1 MSGGGLLDRSTTRR
15 LHDASEETLS
25 AGRPFAMPD
34 GMTVRYFQPDP
45 RIADY
50 ITGYHVYASYGG
62 DVQGKI
68 DWFLPGTANVRV
80 TIGAEGPVSV
90 RIGRRDFP
98 ATPAVALYGPTSCA
112 LRATTHGGTMIGFGI
127 SALGWSRLFAGSAS
141 SVRNRIVALEDY
153 WQQQVVEA
161 LLDRLTES
169 DGAAGVK
176 SALDAFLLDRLGPPC
191 PDEPVLRQLMALVVD
206 DETTDLGTAAAT
218 IGIAPHRL
226 RRLAA
231 RHFGF
236 PPKSLLIRARFL
248 RTFLEL
254 RAQPEDSTPVT
265 RRYFD
270 QSHFLRDANM
280 ILGMTPRRFIALQ
293 TPFLDASLRWR
304 AEVLGAA
311 TQALHAVPVTPSATR

>member
-1 MSGGGLLDRSTTRR
+1 
-15 LHDASEETLS
+15 
-25 AGRPFAMPD
+25 MPD
-34 GMTVRYFQPDP
+34 GMTVRYFQPDS
-45 RIADY
+45 RITDY
-50 ITGYHVYASYGG
+50 VTGYHVYAYYGS
-62 DVQGKI
+62 DTQAKI

-90 RIGRRDFP
+90 RIGRRDF
-98 ATPAVALYGPTSCA
+98 AHTPAVALYGPTSCA

-141 SVRNRIVALEDY
+141 TVRNQIVALESY
-153 WQQQVVEA
+153 WEQQVVEE
-161 LLDRLTES
+161 LLDVLVKS

-176 SALDAFLLDRLGPPC
+176 AVLDAFLLDRLGGPC
-191 PDEPVLRQLMALVVD
+191 PDEHVLRQLMVLVVD
-206 DETTDLGTAAAT
+206 DETIDLATAAAR
-218 IGIAPHRL
+218 IGIVPHRL

-254 RAQPEDSTPVT
+254 RAQPDDPAPIT

-311 TQALHAVPVTPSATR
+311 TQALHTVPVTPSSS

>member
-1 MSGGGLLDRSTTRR
+1 MSGGGLLDRSTRHAR
-15 LHDASEETLS
+15 DASEAPTPPL
-25 AGRPFAMPD
+25 RPFAMPD
-34 GMTVRYFQPDP
+34 GMTVRYFQPDQ

-50 ITGYHVYASYGG
+50 ITGYHVYAFY
-62 DVQGKI
+62 DDDAQAKI

-80 TIGAEGPVSV
+80 TLGAKGPVSV
-90 RIGRRDFP
+90 RIGRRNFP
-98 ATPAVALYGPTSCA
+98 DTPAVALYGPTSCA

-141 SVRNRIVALEDY
+141 VVRNQIVALGNF
-153 WQQQVVEA
+153 WGQQVADE
-161 LLDRLTES
+161 LLDVLVNS

-176 SALDAFLLDRLGPPC
+176 AALDAFLLDRLGAPC
-191 PDEPVLRQLMALVVD
+191 PDEHLLRQLMVLVVD
-206 DETTDLGTAAAT
+206 DETIDLGTAAAT

-254 RAQPEDSTPVT
+254 RAQPEDHAPIA

-280 ILGMTPRRFIALQ
+280 ILGMTPRRFMALQ

-311 TQALHAVPVTPSATR
+311 TQALHAVPATPAST